1 MPTVQPLRCE
11 GDLPVATQVQLYLR
25 RLVLSGTLEPGLEF
39 SQVELA
45 RDLGVSRTPLREAL
59 RMLQEEGLVEAEPNR
74 KARVADCKPAELD
87 AVYACRV
94 GLESVAVGMTALTRS
109 SEVLAELDGLLTEME
124 RLGGEADV
132 DAFEVAHR
140 RFHQLL
146 VVGAP
151 PMFVQVV
158 HGNQDRAERYWRLLH
173 AAEPG
178 PHLRRDREHREIVEA
193 VRAQDQTA
201 AAACLA
207 RHLARTALTLITH
220 MAPEQDC
227 PATRAALRPYTEPVK
242 GR

>member
-132 DAFEVAHR
+132 DAFEVEHR

-158 HGNQDRAERYWRLLH
+158 HGNQDRAERYWRCSTPPNPVRTSD
-173 AAEPG
+173 ATASTARSSRQFGRRTRRPPRRAWRGTWPG
-178 PHLRRDREHREIVEA
+178 PPSHSSPTWLRS
-193 VRAQDQTA
+193 
-201 AAACLA
+201 
-207 RHLARTALTLITH
+207 RTAPPPARRC
-220 MAPEQDC
+220 APT
-227 PATRAALRPYTEPVK
+227 PSP
-242 GR
+242 